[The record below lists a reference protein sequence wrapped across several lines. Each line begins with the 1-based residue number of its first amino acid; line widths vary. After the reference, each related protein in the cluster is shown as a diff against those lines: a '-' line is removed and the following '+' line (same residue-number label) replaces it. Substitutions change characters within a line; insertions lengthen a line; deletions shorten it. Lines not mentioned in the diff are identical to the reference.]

1 MMDTLAV
8 ELTNFKKEIGLEF
21 YYFEKLFL
29 SVALILN

>member
-8 ELTNFKKEIGLEF
+8 ELTNFKKEISLEF